1 MQSSRYAAFSDS
13 QASTS
18 TSASD
23 TESKQV
29 SAHVGSTKLDISA
42 ALSPGTLYI
51 KMRACTQSCTATL
64 WLSGWRGC
72 VCRACWLLALSWAE
86 VKAVCYLTYLTDHE
100 LESLRWKELLGY

>member
-29 SAHVGSTKLDISA
+29 SAHVGSAKLDMSA

-64 WLSGWRGC
+64 WLSRRRGC
-72 VCRACWLLALSWAE
+72 VCRACRLLALSWAKI
-86 VKAVCYLTYLTDHE
+86 KAACYLSYLTDHE
-100 LESLRWKELLGY
+100 LESLSWKEPLGY